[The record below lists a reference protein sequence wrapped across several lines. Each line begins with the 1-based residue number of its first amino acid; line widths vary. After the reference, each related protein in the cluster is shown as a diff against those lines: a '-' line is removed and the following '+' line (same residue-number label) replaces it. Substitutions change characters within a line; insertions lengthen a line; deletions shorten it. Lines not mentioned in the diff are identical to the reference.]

1 MISWR
6 PMRSRPRLALVL
18 AMLAA
23 APAAC
28 GPIAYVGEVTW
39 RADSAVAEARHAEA
53 EKHAPYWWT
62 RATQYL
68 KKAREVAARADFQ
81 GANRYGRLATE
92 AARQAVIEAQDPAKR
107 PIDPQRA
114 EPPQGPAAAPAQEP
128 AGMAPGKGGP

>member
-1 MISWR
+1 
-6 PMRSRPRLALVL
+6 
-18 AMLAA
+18 MLAA

-39 RADSAVAEARHAEA
+39 RADSAVAEARHVEA

-114 EPPQGPAAAPAQEP
+114 DPPQGPAPAPAPAAAPAAAPAPAP
-128 AGMAPGKGGP
+128 AGMAPGKGGS

>member
-1 MISWR
+1 
-6 PMRSRPRLALVL
+6 MRLRPRLALAL
-18 AMLAA
+18 AVLAA
-23 APAAC
+23 ASASAAC

-81 GANRYGRLATE
+81 GANRYGRLAAE
-92 AARQAVIEAQDPAKR
+92 AARQAVLEASNPAKR
-107 PIDPQRA
+107 PLELQPA
-114 EPPQGPAAAPAQEP
+114 APAPAAAPAQEP
-128 AGMAPGKGGP
+128 AGRASGKGGP